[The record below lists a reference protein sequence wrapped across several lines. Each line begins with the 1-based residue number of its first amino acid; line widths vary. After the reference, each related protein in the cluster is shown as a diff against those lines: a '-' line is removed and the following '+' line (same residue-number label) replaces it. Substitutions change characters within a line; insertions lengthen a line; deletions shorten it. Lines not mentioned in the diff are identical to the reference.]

1 MALDFLKNS
10 KQVSTLE
17 LSGKRPGKNG
27 AFKFPEKNDRVT
39 VMGMTGSGKS
49 TFAMWL
55 FAESADFNL
64 KPWVLVDFKGEDIIT
79 RIPVEELRL
88 GSRLPSKPGIF
99 RLHPDPRAVGDVEDW
114 LWKAWE
120 RGNIGLMFD
129 EAYMLPEFKGAANS
143 GGAFKAILTQGRSK
157 NIPVYVLAQRPVDL
171 NRHVYSENT
180 FLSLFRMK
188 SSKDFEKV
196 LDSVPDDETVW
207 NADVKLAE
215 HWSRWYDARRNVS
228 FIMKP
233 CPPPDDVLNL
243 IMARLDEDKRKEK
256 I

>member
-1 MALDFLKNS
+1 
-10 KQVSTLE
+10 
-17 LSGKRPGKNG
+17 
-27 AFKFPEKNDRVT
+27 
-39 VMGMTGSGKS
+39 
-49 TFAMWL
+49 
-55 FAESADFNL
+55 
-64 KPWVLVDFKGEDIIT
+64 
-79 RIPVEELRL
+79 
-88 GSRLPSKPGIF
+88 
-99 RLHPDPRAVGDVEDW
+99 
-114 LWKAWE
+114 
-120 RGNIGLMFD
+120 
-129 EAYMLPEFKGAANS
+129 
-143 GGAFKAILTQGRSK
+143 
-157 NIPVYVLAQRPVDL
+157 VDL